1 MDTTD
6 KVKSPLLSCLIKI
19 CVCVFG
25 SFLLVATTLF
35 WIYGTDT
42 THASRNSIWWNARCR
57 NLIPPTAK
65 NITIQQDFLD
75 HYATYTVSEKSLTDF
90 LNTHFDVTD
99 SYSERRPVDA
109 SEIGKPIGR
118 LGWVVTEDTVEY
130 GYSARNGGRHR
141 YFHDASSGQ
150 TYQESAYW

>member
-6 KVKSPLLSCLIKI
+6 KVKPPRLSCLIKI
-19 CVCVFG
+19 CVCVCG
-25 SFLLVATTLF
+25 ALLLVATTLF
-35 WIYGTDT
+35 WIYGIDT
-42 THASRNSIWWNARCR
+42 THASRSSIWWTERGR
-57 NLIPPTAK
+57 NLIPPSAK
-65 NITIQQDFLD
+65 NITIQQNFLD

-90 LNTHFDVTD
+90 LNTRFDVTD
-99 SYSERRPVDA
+99 SYSERRPVDP

-130 GYSARNGGRHR
+130 SYSASNGGMHH
-141 YFHDASSGQ
+141 YFHDSSSGQ